1 MVRIVYGRLEYR
13 LPDSSCN
20 PYLVHAAIIAAG
32 LDGIDRK
39 LDPGAA
45 QNINLYSLSSEQ
57 RIAAGIDLLP
67 QNLGEAVDALEAD
80 TQLIGLIGEEICGE
94 FIKLKRDEWIEYCR
108 YVTEWERKR
117 YLELF

>member
-1 MVRIVYGRLEYR
+1 MVRIPYGRLEYR

-20 PYLVHAAIIAAG
+20 PYLVHASIIAAG
-32 LDGIDRK
+32 LDGIDRE

-45 QNINLYSLSSEQ
+45 HNINLYGLSNEQ
-57 RIAAGIDLLP
+57 RIAAGVDLLP
-67 QNLGEAVDALEAD
+67 QNLGEAVEALAAD
-80 TQLIGLIGEEICGE
+80 TQLIDLIGPEICNE
-94 FIKLKRDEWIEYCR
+94 FINLKRDEWIEYCR

>member
-1 MVRIVYGRLEYR
+1 M
-13 LPDSSCN
+13 
-20 PYLVHAAIIAAG
+20 
-32 LDGIDRK
+32 DGIDRK
-39 LDPGAA
+39 LDPGTA
-45 QNINLYSLSSEQ
+45 QNINLYSLPTEQ

-80 TQLIGLIGEEICGE
+80 TQLIGLIGEEICSE
-94 FIKLKRDEWIEYCR
+94 FIKLKRNEWIEYCR